1 MTEIELKLMLLRYN
15 ILSREESTA
24 AYRYVHAGE
33 TAGYEDEWFKCL
45 NEMTKVEDDLRK
57 YGYELVYAG
66 SKTAD
71 KIRYNVYKIA
81 LTNNCGSISNA

>member
-15 ILSREESTA
+15 ILSKEESA
-24 AYRYVHAGE
+24 AASEYMRAGE
-33 TAGYEDEWFKCL
+33 TASYEDKWFKCI

-57 YGYELVYAG
+57 HGYELVYAG

-71 KIRYNVYKIA
+71 KVRYSVYKIA
-81 LTNNCGSISNA
+81 LTDNCGSTSNA

>member
-15 ILSREESTA
+15 ILSKEESIA
-24 AYRYVHAGE
+24 ASEYMRAGE
-33 TAGYEDEWFKCL
+33 TAGYEDEWFRCL

-57 YGYELVYAG
+57 HGYELVYAG

-71 KIRYNVYKIA
+71 KVRYIVYKIA
-81 LTNNCGSISNA
+81 LTSNYGSISNA